1 MSTEER
7 VQKSD
12 SQNGRSTSDRAIGVA
27 NKVISQVED
36 QALRGATAISQMAHR
51 TADQID
57 RASDYLQQAG
67 MRTLDTA
74 KGKAKDI
81 RESAGKHPLSVVL
94 AATAI
99 GFGMGSFISRKRA
112 S

>member
-12 SQNGRSTSDRAIGVA
+12 SRNGRSTSDHAIGMA

-67 MRTLDTA
+67 TRTIDTA
-74 KGKAKDI
+74 RGKAKDI